1 MNNTIERE
9 NNLFKKVAS
18 MTWVLHKYHQK
29 NHHNSQNTKKHYEKY
44 TENRILA
51 LLKLQEEISSKEL
64 MFILGIPK
72 HYYKEA
78 VEKMEKEEFILLTD
92 SDNDTILKL
101 TEKGRSA
108 EIKNKKSEFDSIF
121 DCLSEEEKENFGHYI
136 DTIVSSVKSKF
147 EDNSDNDTE
156 FFDNFHIERDEF
168 CRRDF
173 AHPGIDGKEFYRSFL
188 LNHGMDSNFN
198 RCGEKHSPHRHP
210 DFHGRHG
217 MERRGHGRHDS
228 HRDFMFERDPRFD
241 RSDKRF
247 DTRNERCGHTHGHNF
262 HRDFDR
268 NRDFDKGYDMESEK
282 CRPGHDIPEDFEIFY
297 HKRKI

>member
-29 NHHNSQNTKKHYEKY
+29 NHHNPQNTKKHYEKY

-72 HYYKEA
+72 HHYKEA
-78 VEKMEKEEFILLTD
+78 VEKMEKEEFIQLTD
-92 SDNDTILKL
+92 SENNTIIKL

-108 EIKNKKSEFDSIF
+108 EIKNEKSEFDSIF
-121 DCLSEEEKENFGHYI
+121 DCLSEEEKENLGHYI

-147 EDNSDNDTE
+147 EEDSENDTE
-156 FFDNFHIERDEF
+156 FFDDFHKERNEF
-168 CRRDF
+168 CRKDF
-173 AHPGIDGKEFYRSFL
+173 AHPGMDGKEFYRSFL
-188 LNHGMDSNFN
+188 LNHGMNSNFN
-198 RCGEKHSPHRHP
+198 KCGEKRHP

-217 MERRGHGRHDS
+217 LERRRHGGHDS
-228 HRDFMFERDPRFD
+228 HRDFMFDRDPRFE
-241 RSDKRF
+241 RF
-247 DTRNERCGHTHGHNF
+247 DRRFDMENERCGHGHGHDF

-268 NRDFDKGYDMESEK
+268 NKNHDKRYGMESEK
-282 CRPGHDIPEDFEIFY
+282 CRSGHGFPEDFDFFY
-297 HKRKI
+297 HKRK